1 MDSRFQAKRWWSTGV
16 WPLGAQVAR
25 TDGSK
30 ETPESSS
37 NTISACWAVRFFQL
51 WPALVDPALDG
62 FLVAFDC
69 APSRPLPAPAQL
81 VAQDVPDVAGVI
93 RDAGDPLDDLGHT
106 RQGPHIGRITV
117 GFGTFG
123 QRLCHPGQLRLGQ
136 PGVWSHTASRA
147 QCRSATLAPRLAPL
161 GHDLVRHAQL
171 PS

>member
-62 FLVAFDC
+62 FRVAFDC

-81 VAQDVPDVAGVI
+81 VAQDVPDVAAVI

-106 RQGPHIGRITV
+106 VHCPQIGCIT
-117 GFGTFG
+117 GTFGTFG
-123 QRLCHPGQLRLGQ
+123 KPLGQ
-136 PGVWSHTASRA
+136 PG
-147 QCRSATLAPRLAPL
+147 QLAL
-161 GHDLVRHAQL
+161 GK
-171 PS
+171 PWG